1 MIKWMSTFCYTIRL
15 TMLRGENFMFQFTRK
30 DKKSGITY
38 VYEQESRWIPELKQS
53 RAIRRIIGKLDE
65 EGNIVP
71 TRSRRKKDTVEPNDP
86 ISGNG
91 QIAEDR
97 MEKLEKRVAALEKQ
111 IADFQKS
118 YENDMQIIREIGKK
132 LTALK

>member
-1 MIKWMSTFCYTIRL
+1 
-15 TMLRGENFMFQFTRK
+15 MFQFTRK

-86 ISGNG
+86 ISGN
-91 QIAEDR
+91 DR
-97 MEKLEKRVAALEKQ
+97 SQRTEW
-111 IADFQKS
+111 KS
-118 YENDMQIIREIGKK
+118 SRKE
-132 LTALK
+132 LLL

>member
-1 MIKWMSTFCYTIRL
+1 
-15 TMLRGENFMFQFTRK
+15 
-30 DKKSGITY
+30 
-38 VYEQESRWIPELKQS
+38 
-53 RAIRRIIGKLDE
+53 
-65 EGNIVP
+65 
-71 TRSRRKKDTVEPNDP
+71 
-86 ISGNG
+86 
-91 QIAEDR
+91 

>member
-1 MIKWMSTFCYTIRL
+1 
-15 TMLRGENFMFQFTRK
+15 MFQFTRK

-71 TRSRRKKDTVEPNDP
+71 TRSRRKKDTGEPNDP